1 MTNLH
6 RSVSA
11 IRSRRLAFAAFG
23 LLWLPCA
30 AQCAEPAAFDALGGE
45 YAREIRPL
53 LKQFCLDCHATET
66 KDGELDLERFA
77 TLEDVRLDPPVW
89 QKVAEFLG
97 NGEMPPEGNPQ
108 PTSEQ
113 RRQLRAWVDRYLDA
127 EARANAGDPGPVVL
141 RRLNNAEYTDTI
153 RDLTGAPLDPA
164 REFPVDGAAGEGF
177 TNTGASLAMSPSLVE
192 KYLAAGKDVAA
203 HAVLLPDGIVFS
215 PSTTR
220 SDWTNERLNQIRA
233 IYRHHTSGNR
243 DVSRLNQWS
252 VPNALS
258 ATGEDGRVDL
268 APYIA
273 ALIKHRDALRRSF
286 NPQPQ
291 AKTNGDAPL
300 ASGDGLNETVL
311 TTATNEQLN
320 AKYLG
325 LLAAALL
332 ANDQSSLL
340 LQRIRDRLQ
349 TTTLDDVPSLVQEI
363 AAWQAQLWQF
373 NVVGHLG
380 SIRPWQQ
387 AVAPVATSREFR
399 LKLEPPSGGGD
410 VSLFLVSGTAGDG
423 HESDVVEWRN
433 PRFERPGALP
443 VRLRDLRGATAVL
456 ERNREQTL
464 ARTQNYLAAAF
475 EAKSNPERIDVP
487 ALAAAHG
494 VDGEMLQAWLAYL
507 GIVAGKQA
515 EFGELL
521 HSPIRNGGGY
531 EFVQGWGLPGVGDLS
546 LVANSSD
553 QKVNIPGDMNPH
565 RVTVHPRPERWIAA
579 GWKSPVHGAV
589 RIVPAVTHAHRGCG
603 NGVTFSV
610 ELRRGR
616 QRRVLRA
623 GNVGVG
629 ATAQIEPLE
638 SQHVRPGDIVA
649 LVIGPRDGNHAC
661 DLTEIDLRIEEIGGE
676 QRVWSLAGDCAD
688 SVSAGNPHADRFG
701 NAGIWH
707 FTTGLLGDD
716 ASQPVIPDG
725 SLAAKW
731 LETTDPTAA
740 DALASQ
746 LGALLTLSAGTDIP
760 ASDAEV
766 RSQLT
771 ALGGPLFGQVDFA
784 HLAGQAAP
792 EELASAAYGLDPQQF
807 GRAPDGAAVDEADL
821 VVRTPSVMELRLP
834 ASVLAG
840 AEFVVSGDLHA
851 SAGEDAVIQLDV
863 RAARPEVPDRLLP
876 GIPIV
881 TRAGSPAEARVRQ
894 AMDDFRRLFPIA
906 MCYARVVPVD
916 EAVTLVLFHREDEH
930 LERLMLSD
938 AERAQLDRLWDEL
951 HYVSQDALRSEVALE
966 QILEFATQDADPKKF
981 DPVLKPIADAA
992 AAYRQRLVDTE
1003 PAHVT
1008 ALVEFAGRAYRRPL
1022 RSDESERLRALYQ
1035 TLRAENVPHD
1045 EAVRLLFARILTAPA
1060 FLYRL
1065 EEPGPGAKPSPV
1077 SGRELASRLSYF
1089 LWSSLPD
1096 EELNALA
1103 DGGELTDAD
1112 TLLAQTRRMLADDRV
1127 RRLAIEFGC
1136 QWLHVRD
1143 FDQFD
1148 EKSVE
1153 HFPEFRDLRDDMY
1166 EETVR
1171 FFTDLFQHDRSIL
1184 SLLNADHT
1192 FLNATLA
1199 AHYGIPGVDG
1209 DEWRRVDNVRQ
1220 NGRGGILTQATV
1232 LATQS
1237 GASRT
1242 SPILR
1247 GNWVSET
1254 LLNERLPR
1262 PPPNVPQLPEQAP
1275 ANLSERQLIEL
1286 HSSVPEC
1293 AKCHARID
1301 PYGFALEGFDTI
1313 GRFRKADAN
1322 GHAIDVRTRLPD
1334 GTEIDGLDGLRD
1346 YLGTTRRHTFVRQ
1359 FCRKLLGYALGRSV
1373 QLSDEPLLDEM
1384 LQRLEESDYRFSV
1397 AVETIVLSDQFRKIR
1412 GKEDPRADL
1421 SFNP

>member
-1 MTNLH
+1 MPTPARISRWTSGLTLLA
-6 RSVSA
+6 SA
-11 IRSRRLAFAAFG
+11 AAITCGGTVFGQEPRPFNELRNEFA
-23 LLWLPCA
+23 
-30 AQCAEPAAFDALGGE
+30 EDV
-45 YAREIRPL
+45 RPL
-53 LKQFCLDCHATET
+53 LQRYCLDCHSTES
-66 KDGELDLERFA
+66 KEGELDLQRFA
-77 TLEDVRLDPPVW
+77 SFDAVRGDPPVW

-108 PTSEQ
+108 PSAGDRTL
-113 RRQLRAWVDRYLDA
+113 LRGWVERYLDA

-141 RRLNNAEYTDTI
+141 RRLNNAEYTYTI
-153 RDLTGAPLDPA
+153 RDLTGAALDPA

-177 TNTGASLAMSPSLVE
+177 TNTGAALAMSPSLVE
-192 KYLAAGKDVAA
+192 KYLAAGKEVAA
-203 HAVLLPDGIVFS
+203 HAVLLPDGIAFS

-220 SDWTNERLNQIRA
+220 SDWTNERLSQIRA
-233 IYRHHTSGNR
+233 LYRHHTSGNR

-258 ATGEDGRVDL
+258 ATDEDGRVDL
-268 APYIA
+268 TPYVA
-273 ALIKHRDALRRSF
+273 ALIKHRDALRA
-286 NPQPQ
+286 NLV
-291 AKTNGDAPL
+291 DASQSI
-300 ASGDGLNETVL
+300 ADAE
-311 TTATNEQLN
+311 ALN
-320 AKYLG
+320 ARYLS

-332 ANDQSSLL
+332 TEAPSSLL
-340 LQRIRDRLQ
+340 LQRVHDRLV
-349 TTTLDDVPSLVQEI
+349 TATVDDVASIVQEI
-363 AAWQAQLWQF
+363 NAWQAQLWQF
-373 NVVGHLG
+373 NIVGHLG
-380 SIRPWQQ
+380 SIRPWQE
-387 AVAPVATSREFR
+387 AVAPLAASREFR
-399 LKLEPPSGGGD
+399 VKIEPPTGGGD

-423 HESDVVEWRN
+423 HESDLVEWRN
-433 PRFERPGALP
+433 PRFERPGARP

-464 ARTQNYLAAAF
+464 ARTREYFAAAF
-475 EAKSNPERIDVP
+475 AARSNPEQIDVP

-507 GIVAGKQA
+507 GIVAGEQA

-521 HSPIRNGGGY
+521 HAPIRNGGGY

-553 QKVNIPGDMNPH
+553 QKVNIPGEMNPH

-579 GWKSPVHGAV
+579 GWKSPVNGAV
-589 RIVPAVTHAHRGCG
+589 RIVPAVVHAHRGCG
-603 NGVTFSV
+603 NGVTYTV
-610 ELRRGR
+610 ELRRGK
-616 QRRVLRA
+616 QRRVWRA

-661 DLTEIDLRIEEIGGE
+661 DLTEIELRIEEIGGE
-676 QRVWSLAGDCAD
+676 RRVWSLAGDCAD
-688 SVSAGNPHADRFG
+688 TVSAGNPHADSFG

-707 FTTGLLGDD
+707 FATGLLGND

-731 LETTDPTAA
+731 LESADNATA
-740 DALASQ
+740 DALAAR
-746 LGALLTLSAGTDIP
+746 LATLLIQPP
-760 ASDAEV
+760 AADMAAPDAEV
-766 RSQLT
+766 RQQLT
-771 ALGGPLFGQVDFA
+771 ALGGPLFGQVAFA
-784 HLAGQAAP
+784 HLAGQATA
-792 EELASAAYGLDPQQF
+792 EELASGVYGLDPQEF
-807 GRAPDGAAVDEADL
+807 GRTPAGAAVDEAHL
-821 VVRTPSVMELRLP
+821 VVRAPSVIELRLP
-834 ASVLAG
+834 ASLLAG
-840 AEFVVSGDLHA
+840 AEFVVSGGLDG
-851 SAGEDAVIQLDV
+851 SAAEEGVVQLDV
-863 RAARPEVPDRLLP
+863 RRGHIDEPDHLLP
-876 GIPIV
+876 GTPIV
-881 TRAGSPAEARVRQ
+881 VRAGSAAEERVRA
-894 AMDDFRRLFPIA
+894 AMDEFRRLFPIA

-930 LERLMLSD
+930 LERLMLND

-981 DPVLKPIADAA
+981 DPVLAPIADAA
-992 AAYRQRLVDTE
+992 TAFRQRLVDSE
-1003 PAHVT
+1003 PAHVA

-1022 RSDESERLRALYQ
+1022 AEEEAERLRGLYR
-1035 TLRAENVPHD
+1035 TLRAENIPHD
-1045 EAVRLLFARILTAPA
+1045 EAVRLLLARILTSPA

-1065 EEPGPGAKPSPV
+1065 EEPGSGSEPSPV
-1077 SGRELASRLSYF
+1077 SERELASRLSYF

-1096 EELNALA
+1096 GELNALA
-1103 DGGELTDAD
+1103 DSGQLMNDN
-1112 TLLAQTRRMLADDRV
+1112 TLRAQTRRMLADERV

-1166 EETVR
+1166 EESVR

-1184 SLLNADHT
+1184 SLLDADHT

-1199 AHYGIPGVDG
+1199 AHYGIPGVEG
-1209 DEWRRVDNVRQ
+1209 DEWRRVEDVRKY
-1220 NGRGGILTQATV
+1220 GRGGILTQASV

-1313 GRFRKADAN
+1313 GRFRKTDAN
-1322 GHAIDVRTRLPD
+1322 GHAIDVRTKLND
-1334 GTEIDGLDGLRD
+1334 GTEIEGVDGLRN
-1346 YLGTTRRHTFVRQ
+1346 YLGTTRRDTFVRQ

-1384 LQRLEESDYRFSV
+1384 LQLLKQSDYRFSV
-1397 AVETIVLSDQFRKIR
+1397 ALETIVLSDQFRKIR
-1412 GKEDPRADL
+1412 GRDDPRVTAAE
-1421 SFNP
+1421 